1 VSGRGPLAA
10 FFAFGL
16 FWGAW
21 GVLVPAIKDQTGASV
36 SELGVA
42 LVFVAATALPAMLGA
57 GVLLDRFGLRL
68 LPLAAVAFGASVL
81 LPGVAGSVWTLA
93 LALAVVGATSGAL
106 DVAINVAA
114 TTMEARRSVRLI
126 QRAHALFSAGFL
138 TGAVLV
144 GVAREAGAGPL
155 PILAAVSAAV
165 MTAAWLNR
173 DAARLA
179 PPPRAAGPRL
189 RLTRPLVLLG
199 LLCAVAFVVEG
210 GIEAWS
216 ALFLESELGAS
227 PALGA
232 LGPGFFAAAMVLGR
246 LLGERAE
253 AYAGDLALLVGGA
266 AVAASGLTLAAASGS
281 VPPAVAGFFLGGVGV
296 SVAAPTLFGAGGRS
310 ARDHERGSS
319 VATVTTVAYLGF
331 VAGPPLVGA
340 ISGAF
345 GLRAGIALLAAT
357 AASLAVLSASLARAV
372 PLRRLQPAER
382 G

>member
-1 VSGRGPLAA
+1 MSGRGPLAV

-57 GVLLDRFGLRL
+57 GVLLDRFGVRL

-114 TTMEARRSVRLI
+114 TTVEAHRGVRLL

-144 GVAREAGAGPL
+144 GLAREAGARPL
-155 PILAAVSAAV
+155 PILAAVSASVLA
-165 MTAAWLNR
+165 AAWLNR

-227 PALGA
+227 PALGG

-246 LLGERAE
+246 LLGERIE

-266 AVAASGLTLAAASGS
+266 AVAASGLTLAAVSGS

-310 ARDHERGSS
+310 ARDQERGSS

-357 AASLAVLSASLARAV
+357 AASLAVLSAFLARAV